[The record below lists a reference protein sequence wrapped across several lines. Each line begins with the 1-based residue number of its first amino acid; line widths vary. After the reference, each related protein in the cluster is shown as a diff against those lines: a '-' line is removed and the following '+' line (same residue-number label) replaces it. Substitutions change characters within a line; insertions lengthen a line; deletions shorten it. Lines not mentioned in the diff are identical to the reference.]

1 MNTAWYLPRSHPS
14 TRARTATDGVM
25 TLLRRSGM
33 VAVNR
38 IVAETVCAASGLDL
52 QTRRW
57 PPLPVVIHN
66 HGSRD
71 GRDRISVPHRYI
83 GAMLTEAGYVAFV
96 PERSTANLNA
106 KRGISYRAVFYE
118 AWPKGATVG
127 TLGTG
132 SSRLRASL
140 SGEGRNRVPGPLP
153 QARILEVS
161 AGDHAV
167 IPSSRAALAVG
178 GNRPLEVLVFFAGDE
193 TDSPQRG

>member
-1 MNTAWYLPRSHPS
+1 
-14 TRARTATDGVM
+14 M
-25 TLLRRSGM
+25 TVLRRSGM

-38 IVAETVCAASGLDL
+38 IVAETVCTPSGLDR

-71 GRDRISVPHRYI
+71 GRDRISVPHRHI

-118 AWPKGATVG
+118 AWPKAQRWERWARAL
-127 TLGTG
+127 LGSG
-132 SSRLRASL
+132 RPYLEKDASALLDRYLKPASSNSQQQ
-140 SGEGRNRVPGPLP
+140 SMP
-153 QARILEVS
+153 
-161 AGDHAV
+161 
-167 IPSSRAALAVG
+167 
-178 GNRPLEVLVFFAGDE
+178 
-193 TDSPQRG
+193 